1 MKRIDLYIRMI
12 VRSPRFAQSIAANA
26 GKDEFLTSENI
37 SAIKQIAS
45 QFQQKEV
52 FPRGSTQNVG

>member
-1 MKRIDLYIRMI
+1 MERIDLYIRMI

-26 GKDEFLTSENI
+26 GNDVFLTPANLSVL
-37 SAIKQIAS
+37 KQIAS

-52 FPRGSTQNVG
+52 FPYVST